1 MLHRAHT
8 LDRQVVVADLADQ
21 EGLSRLNGA
30 RVVRLEA
37 NGRLAIHPDRL
48 ISTVLPQVVVLLHPV
63 LGSLRITGARV
74 VRLVIPLPRGTTGD
88 VGPRVIR
95 SSVVAAKP
103 RTKHVVVALDT
114 VPRHAR
120 HDAVADEVVVLR
132 GRRRRRVIGNARS
145 HLGVDL
151 ANLDAGGGGLLGG
164 LSRLG
169 GGDLGDDQRAGG
181 SCHDGQG
188 GQGAGGDSCSLGPR
202 VACARSTRCH

>member
-8 LDRQVVVADLADQ
+8 LDGQVVVANLADQ
-21 EGLSRLNGA
+21 ESLARLNGA

-63 LGSLRITGARV
+63 LGGLRITGASV

-103 RTKHVVVALDT
+103 RTEHIVVALDT

-120 HDAVADEVVVLR
+120 HDAVADEVVVRR
-132 GRRRRRVIGNARS
+132 GRRCRRVVGDALS

-151 ANLDAGGGGLLGG
+151 ANLDTGGGGLLGG
-164 LSRLG
+164 LGRLG
-169 GGDLGDDQRAGG
+169 GGDLGGDNRSGGG
-181 SCHDGQG
+181 SGDGQC
-188 GQGAGGDSCSLGPR
+188 GQCAGHEPCSR
-202 VACARSTRCH
+202 VSRVSCARSTRSH

>member
-1 MLHRAHT
+1 MLHRAHA
-8 LDRQVVVADLADQ
+8 LDGQVVMADLAEQ
-21 EGLSRLNGA
+21 EGLSRLDGA

-48 ISTVLPQVVVLLHPV
+48 ISAVLPQVVVLLHPV
-63 LGSLRITGARV
+63 LRSLRITGASV

-103 RTKHVVVALDT
+103 RTEHVIVALDT

-120 HDAVADEVVVLR
+120 HDAVADEVVVR
-132 GRRRRRVIGNARS
+132 RVRRRRRVVGNALS

-151 ANLDAGGGGLLGG
+151 ANLNT
-164 LSRLG
+164 
-169 GGDLGDDQRAGG
+169 
-181 SCHDGQG
+181 
-188 GQGAGGDSCSLGPR
+188 
-202 VACARSTRCH
+202 CARLLLRRIRSLRSNDLASNQCTTSGRRNG

>member
-1 MLHRAHT
+1 MT
-8 LDRQVVVADLADQ
+8 DFADQ
-21 EGLSRLNGA
+21 ERLPRLDGA

-37 NGRLAIHPDRL
+37 DGRLAIHPDRL
-48 ISTVLPQVVVLLHPV
+48 ISAVLPQVVVLLHPV
-63 LGSLRITGARV
+63 LGSLRITGTSV
-74 VRLVIPLPRGTTGD
+74 VRLVIPLPRGTSGD

-95 SSVVAAKP
+95 SSVVAAEP

-120 HDAVADEVVVLR
+120 HDAVADEVVVRR
-132 GRRRRRVIGNARS
+132 GRRRRRVVGNALS

-151 ANLDAGGGGLLGG
+151 ADLDARRGGLLSR

-169 GGDLGDDQRAGG
+169 GGDLGDDQRTGG
-181 SCHDGQG
+181 GCHDGQG